1 MVLPEGE
8 AQILSLD
15 DAIRMAEDLELD
27 LVEVAPQAKPPVC
40 KIMDFSK
47 FLYEKKKKEKE
58 AKKKQHVVTIKE
70 LRFRPHTDDHDYNFK
85 MKHAKEF
92 IGEGSKVKATVQ
104 FRGRDIVYQ
113 DQGINLLK
121 KFAEDLKDIAKVEAE
136 PKLEGKRLSLIMA
149 PLK

>member
-1 MVLPEGE
+1 
-8 AQILSLD
+8 
-15 DAIRMAEDLELD
+15 
-27 LVEVAPQAKPPVC
+27 
-40 KIMDFSK
+40 MDFSK

>member
-1 MVLPEGE
+1 VVLPEGE